1 MKKKQRSDFLRDI
14 GGCPAAMWHGWMR
27 QAVKADFR
35 DGPGSVYASDYTG
48 PTILIMYGGGE
59 TNLCNLHHR
68 KLAEE
73 AAGHLWKTHHKMA
86 AVEPVAAVTDAISMG
101 HAYED
106 EPRLGAMGYSL
117 FSREMFASSIVQ
129 QVEINCADAVIII
142 TGCDKT
148 VAGGLLAASWL
159 KDLPVVVVH
168 GGTIR
173 AGCSLSGR
181 SIEIETAN
189 EVAGMLAAGK
199 VDQAEHDD
207 ILIRSLPSPGGC
219 GIMATSNT
227 MACIGSALGI
237 SIFSSASTP
246 AMDTDHVSVFPKKL
260 EEARE
265 AGDCLVKMM
274 EEGRTVGDCV
284 DERSFRNATVMLH
297 AVGGSTNAV
306 IHLPAIAEGFG
317 IPFGLENIRETSDT
331 PVLLNLLPAGMY
343 VMVDLFEKADGIAPL
358 AKYMVEQG
366 LLDGEAQTITGS
378 SVADGLSDTPLPEFV
393 NPQIDVIRSLEAP
406 LKPKSSLCVVTG
418 DHSTEEKSS
427 IATLG
432 SVFKLN
438 ANVRQFDGTARVF
451 DHEGK
456 AVEAVL
462 SGKIVLGDVIVLRY
476 QGVTVGCPE
485 LLRLTAALSG
495 MGTDSEIAVVTDGRL
510 SGVSR
515 GTLVVHVEPEAWSGG
530 PIALIEEGD
539 RITLDGDAES
549 LFVHIPADEMKQR
562 ADAWQKPSI
571 ELPRGPMRIAAQVV
585 RPLAEGAIWW
595 PHGSNG

>member
-1 MKKKQRSDFLRDI
+1 
-14 GGCPAAMWHGWMR
+14 MWHGWMR
-27 QAVKADFR
+27 QAVKTDFR
-35 DGPGSVYASDYTG
+35 DGPDSEYTSDYTG
-48 PTILIMYGGGE
+48 PTVLVMYGGGE

-73 AAGHLWKTHHKMA
+73 AAGHLWKTHKTMA
-86 AVEPVAAVTDAISMG
+86 AIEPVAAVTDAISMG
-101 HAYED
+101 HAYEN

-181 SIEIETAN
+181 KIEIETAN

-219 GIMATSNT
+219 GLMATSNT

-237 SIFSSASTP
+237 SIFDSASTP

-274 EEGRTVGDCV
+274 EAGRSVGDCV
-284 DERSFRNATVMLH
+284 DERSFRNAAVMLH
-297 AVGGSTNAV
+297 AIGGSTNAV

-317 IPFGLENIRETSDT
+317 IPFGLEDIRATSDT
-331 PVLLNLLPAGMY
+331 PVLLNLMPAGKY
-343 VMVDLFEKADGIAPL
+343 LMVDLFEKAGGLAPL
-358 AKYMVEQG
+358 AKYMVQEG
-366 LLDGEAQTITGS
+366 LLDADAQTITGTS
-378 SVADGLSDTPLPEFV
+378 LGECLTEASLPEFS
-393 NPQIDVIRSLEAP
+393 NSATDVICSVASP

-418 DHSTEEKSS
+418 DDSTENKAS

-432 SVFKLN
+432 SVFKLK
-438 ANVRQFDGTARVF
+438 AKVRSFEGTARVF
-451 DHEGK
+451 DHEGE
-456 AVEAVL
+456 AVESVL
-462 SGKIVLGDVIVLRY
+462 SGKVVPGDVIVLRY
-476 QGVTVGCPE
+476 QGVSVGCPE
-485 LLRLTAALSG
+485 LLRLTAALTG
-495 MGTDSEIAVVTDGRL
+495 MGNDSEIAVVTDGRL

-539 RITLDGDAES
+539 RISLDGDAES
-549 LFVHIPADEMKQR
+549 LFVHVPESEMKRR
-562 ADAWQKPSI
+562 AAAWQKPTL
-571 ELPRGPMRIAAQVV
+571 ELPRGPMRIAAQIV

-595 PHGSNG
+595 PQGSF